1 MMSLSVS
8 QYTKALY
15 QVSENKS
22 PKEIDFIIN
31 NFLKILQKNR
41 QMKLVEKIIAEFS
54 LLFNKKNKI
63 IEAEI
68 ISRDK
73 LTIETQKKIEEFL
86 IKKYEIDKVITKNVI
101 SQKIKG
107 GIIIKTQNERIDFSV
122 ANQLLKLKRALIK

>member
-107 GIIIKTQNERIDFSV
+107 GIIIKTQNEMIDFSV